1 MSGAP
6 DAVSDLLLFD
16 AALAAA
22 AVNGGLG
29 WGFSSLTLPVALLFR
44 ASLVLNPA
52 LVLTELAINGL
63 SLLANRRALPAV
75 LPLMRP
81 MLAAA
86 LPGIVAGSAVLA
98 WADASWLKLFT
109 FSVLLALVILP
120 VAGIR
125 WRLGEQRGAWAAA
138 GAGLG
143 VLYGATTISGPPLV
157 LLLDERRL
165 SEGELRAAMSAF
177 RVAASSAT
185 ALVYLAFGFYSREAL
200 HIASELLW
208 AAAIGFPLGFLLL
221 RGLSFQ
227 RLRRIG
233 FSVDAV
239 FVAVALLW
247 TAVELRS
254 GMMP

>member
-44 ASLVLNPA
+44 ASRVLNPA
-52 LVLTELAINGL
+52 VVLTELAINGL
-63 SLLANRRALPAV
+63 SLLANRHALPAV
-75 LPLMRP
+75 LPRMRP

-86 LPGIVAGSAVLA
+86 LPGIVLGSAVLA
-98 WADASWLKLFT
+98 WADPGWLKLLT
-109 FSVLLALVILP
+109 FAVLLALVVLP
-120 VAGIR
+120 AAGIG
-125 WRLGEQRGAWAAA
+125 WRLGEQRGAWTAA

-143 VLYGATTISGPPLV
+143 VLYGATTISGPPLA
-157 LLLDERRL
+157 LLLDEKHF
-165 SEGELRAAMSAF
+165 SEAELRAAMSAF
-177 RVAASSAT
+177 RVAASSVT
-185 ALVYLAFGFYSREAL
+185 ALVYAAFGLYSRASL
-200 HIASELLW
+200 QIFSELLW
-208 AAAIGFPLGFLLL
+208 AAAIGFPLGFFLL
-221 RGLSFQ
+221 RGLSLQ
-227 RLRRIG
+227 RLRRAG

-239 FVAVALLW
+239 FVAFALVW

-254 GMMP
+254 GMTP